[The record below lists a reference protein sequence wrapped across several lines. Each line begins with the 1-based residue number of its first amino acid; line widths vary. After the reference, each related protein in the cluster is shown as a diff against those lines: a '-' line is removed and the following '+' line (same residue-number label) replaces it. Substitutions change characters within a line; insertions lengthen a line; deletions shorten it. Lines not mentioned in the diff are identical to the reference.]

1 MTQSAPEN
9 GEARG
14 VGRVFWAKKSGEDDW
29 TQRRRPLG
37 TSKATSRNLRKPCE
51 GVDSLDA
58 IGKSNSSGTRRSK
71 SDALGGGV
79 SVPSSLSFTQ
89 VPSGMCRRPASTPA
103 TERKEP
109 RENSQTS
116 VTNGHCCAFHSAR
129 RTMGR
134 AAESFLHRHP
144 ATVIGRVATRGRC
157 PCRGFRWISGLDFR
171 GRKQRGSTAP
181 RVFWGGGNDRQLA
194 EFNPHADEIT
204 YRDQPAR
211 RQLPLARKKNF
222 FLQGQRDPDFG
233 DMKRAQGH
241 ENERFE
247 IQLYA
252 VYRDGGDNGQVGAR
266 RLPPGRFFL
275 RSWSAIRWSGRPYR
289 RIPALV
295 KAGTPDSREKCTS
308 LPRQQHHDDKIFA
321 IANLAFSPSPPSI
334 KIIWLYF
341 LHHVVMETP
350 GLLIC
355 FQVLPTF
362 ASHY

>member
-1 MTQSAPEN
+1 
-9 GEARG
+9 
-14 VGRVFWAKKSGEDDW
+14 
-29 TQRRRPLG
+29 
-37 TSKATSRNLRKPCE
+37 
-51 GVDSLDA
+51 
-58 IGKSNSSGTRRSK
+58 
-71 SDALGGGV
+71 
-79 SVPSSLSFTQ
+79 
-89 VPSGMCRRPASTPA
+89 MCRRPASTPA

-116 VTNGHCCAFHSAR
+116 ITNGHCCAFHSAR

-157 PCRGFRWISGLDFR
+157 PRRGFRWISGLDFR

-181 RVFWGGGNDRQLA
+181 RVFWGGGEMIDSLPNSTPTLMKLRT
-194 EFNPHADEIT
+194 ETNPLD
-204 YRDQPAR
+204 DSF
-211 RQLPLARKKNF
+211 PLLERKTF
-222 FLQGQRDPDFG
+222 FFKGSDPDFG

-308 LPRQQHHDDKIFA
+308 LPRQQHHDDKILA
-321 IANLAFSPSPPSI
+321 MANLAFSPSPPSI

-362 ASHY
+362 ASHF

>member
-1 MTQSAPEN
+1 
-9 GEARG
+9 
-14 VGRVFWAKKSGEDDW
+14 
-29 TQRRRPLG
+29 
-37 TSKATSRNLRKPCE
+37 
-51 GVDSLDA
+51 
-58 IGKSNSSGTRRSK
+58 
-71 SDALGGGV
+71 
-79 SVPSSLSFTQ
+79 
-89 VPSGMCRRPASTPA
+89 MCRRPASTPA

-144 ATVIGRVATRGRC
+144 ATVLGRVATRGRC

-171 GRKQRGSTAP
+171 RRKQRGSTAP
-181 RVFWGGGNDRQLA
+181 RVFLGGNDRQLA

-308 LPRQQHHDDKIFA
+308 LARQQHHDDKIFA
-321 IANLAFSPSPPSI
+321 MANLLSRR
-334 KIIWLYF
+334 
-341 LHHVVMETP
+341 HHLQSRSS
-350 GLLIC
+350 GCI
-355 FQVLPTF
+355 F
-362 ASHY
+362 ASRRHGNSRPPHLLSSSTYLCQPLLTDCCRIKRRDPESHDSQTPVLFSALILQVFLFNIFHVFSN

>member
-1 MTQSAPEN
+1 MHSTPLVVRWGGQPNPSSI
-9 GEARG
+9 GI
-14 VGRVFWAKKSGEDDW
+14 
-29 TQRRRPLG
+29 RRPLSG
-37 TSKATSRNLRKPCE
+37 ELLPGEGARVVGFGGSRGWIS
-51 GVDSLDA
+51 GV
-58 IGKSNSSGTRRSK
+58 GSSGAPRLHEF
-71 SDALGGGV
+71 LGGGEMID
-79 SVPSSLSFTQ
+79 SL
-89 VPSGMCRRPASTPA
+89 PNSTPTLMKLR
-103 TERKEP
+103 TE
-109 RENSQTS
+109 
-116 VTNGHCCAFHSAR
+116 TNPLDD
-129 RTMGR
+129 
-134 AAESFLHRHP
+134 SF
-144 ATVIGRVATRGRC
+144 
-157 PCRGFRWISGLDFR
+157 
-171 GRKQRGSTAP
+171 
-181 RVFWGGGNDRQLA
+181 
-194 EFNPHADEIT
+194 
-204 YRDQPAR
+204 
-211 RQLPLARKKNF
+211 PLLERKNF

-241 ENERFE
+241 ENERVE

-252 VYRDGGDNGQVGAR
+252 VYRDGGDNRQVGAR

-308 LPRQQHHDDKIFA
+308 LPRQQHHDVKIFA
-321 IANLAFSPSPPSI
+321 MANLAFSPSPPSI